1 MHAVR
6 KSWAKPPSA
15 AKCSRW
21 FSPVLV
27 AAGHNTVKAQENKSL
42 HLKSLLWCGVTRW
55 WLDRHGCKLGTAF
68 RDFR

>member
-1 MHAVR
+1 
-6 KSWAKPPSA
+6 
-15 AKCSRW
+15 
-21 FSPVLV
+21 LV